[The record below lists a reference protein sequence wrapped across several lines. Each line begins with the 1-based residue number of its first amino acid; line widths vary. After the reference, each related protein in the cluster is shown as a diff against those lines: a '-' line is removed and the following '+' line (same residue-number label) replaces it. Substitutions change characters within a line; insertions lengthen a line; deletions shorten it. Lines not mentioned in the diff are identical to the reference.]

1 MHPILALQH
10 LELDANAAPG
20 IETNMG
26 SSYSGTGCLA
36 GLADTGDA

>member
-10 LELDANAAPG
+10 LMEDPGEIG

-26 SSYSGTGCLA
+26 SSFSASACIA
-36 GLADTGDA
+36 GLADTGEG